1 MKNLCLGGGV
11 ALNGVANYRILKEG
25 PFESVHIP
33 PSPGDG
39 GSAVGCA
46 QYLYYIHKKQ
56 RRIIVQDHAKRIQE
70 NIYVGPSF
78 SNDEIKSFLEEN
90 DIDYEYHE
98 REKLL
103 ETTANLIS
111 EQNIVG
117 WYQGKMEWGPR
128 ALGNR
133 SILADPRDGKMKD
146 ILNEKIKH
154 REPFRPFAPS
164 ILEEYVSE
172 YFDIDVTSPYMLL
185 VAPVKKPE
193 KIPAVTH
200 VDGTGRLQTVSKETN
215 PLYYDLINKF
225 YKITEVP
232 VIVNTSMNVMGE
244 PIVTSPE
251 EAFKMWART
260 DMDNL
265 VMGNYLISENLIDEF

>member
-1 MKNLCLGGGV
+1 
-11 ALNGVANYRILKEG
+11 
-25 PFESVHIP
+25 
-33 PSPGDG
+33 
-39 GSAVGCA
+39 
-46 QYLYYIHKKQ
+46 
-56 RRIIVQDHAKRIQE
+56 
-70 NIYVGPSF
+70 
-78 SNDEIKSFLEEN
+78 
-90 DIDYEYHE
+90 
-98 REKLL
+98 
-103 ETTANLIS
+103 
-111 EQNIVG
+111 
-117 WYQGKMEWGPR
+117 MEWGPR

-164 ILEEYVSE
+164 ILEECVSE

-265 VMGNYLISENLIDEF
+265 VMGNYLISENSIDEF